1 MKNLGR
7 LFAMIST
14 VAALQSCN
22 LGSYPNSAEDWDKS
36 AVEKYLREEYDLAC
50 NDWDQAV
57 KFAPD
62 NPDYWWKRSRATM
75 RFGREQQSI
84 DDAKKSIELLGDK
97 DPRKLIYY
105 NLQLAEAYQQKTMN
119 AEAQATFDK
128 TLEMAEGTL
137 DAAPVYME
145 RGRFFVGI
153 GEFEKAISDLNKA
166 IALVPT
172 WGRAYY
178 YRGKAYEGNHVMAKA
193 VDDYLK
199 AKEMNYDNLVDRW
212 EPLPLN

>member
-1 MKNLGR
+1 MKNLAR
-7 LFAMIST
+7 LFAVIST

-36 AVEKYLREEYDLAC
+36 AREKYLREEYNLAC

-57 KFAPD
+57 RLDPD

-84 DDAKKSIELLGDK
+84 DDAKKSIELLGNK

-105 NLQLAEAYQQKTMN
+105 NLQLAEAYQQKNMN
-119 AEAQATFDK
+119 AEARATFDK
-128 TLEMAEGTL
+128 TLEMAKGTL

-145 RGRFFVGI
+145 RGRFFVRI
-153 GEFEKAISDLNKA
+153 GECDKAIADLNSA

-172 WGRAYY
+172 LGRAYF
-178 YRGKAYEGNHVMAKA
+178 YRGKAYEGNHEMSKA

-199 AKEMNYDNLVDRW
+199 SQEMNYDNPGDKW